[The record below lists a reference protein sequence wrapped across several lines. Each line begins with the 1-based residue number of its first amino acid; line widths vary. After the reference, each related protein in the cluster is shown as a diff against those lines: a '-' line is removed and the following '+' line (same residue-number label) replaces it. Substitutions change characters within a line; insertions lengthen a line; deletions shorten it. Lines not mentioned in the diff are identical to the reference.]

1 MIIRQGT
8 ELTELAVPEP
18 QKSTRTVSS
27 GTVAEPAKATDYLIR
42 QFQSLV
48 EVQEGGI
55 NEI

>member
-1 MIIRQGT
+1 MDRQGA

-18 QKSTRTVSS
+18 
-27 GTVAEPAKATDYLIR
+27 AKATDCLIR

-48 EVQEGGI
+48 ERLQKEGGV